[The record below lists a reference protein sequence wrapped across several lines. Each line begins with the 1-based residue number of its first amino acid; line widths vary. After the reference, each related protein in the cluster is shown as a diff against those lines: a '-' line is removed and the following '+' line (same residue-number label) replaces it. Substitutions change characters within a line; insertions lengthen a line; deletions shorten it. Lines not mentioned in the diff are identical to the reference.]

1 MSKNYKTYF
10 RQKWLCFSLSI
21 ISYFLPFVVVTA
33 CMLPFVKAAE
43 GVKIAIGLGIV
54 LINAIPFLTGVFRA
68 FFAHFPMLNII
79 AIIFLF
85 IYGFFTLDAFIKSRE
100 AFCWIEL
107 AAALGS
113 VASCV
118 FWGLYLKY
126 ADYRRAVKATVGSG
140 AFLTK

>member
-1 MSKNYKTYF
+1 MAKVYKTYF
-10 RQKWLCFSLSI
+10 KEKWLFFALSI
-21 ISYFLPFVVVTA
+21 STYFLPFVITTA
-33 CMLPFVKAAE
+33 CLLPFVKAAD

-54 LINAIPFLTGVFRA
+54 FINAIPFLMGVFRA
-68 FFAHFPMLNII
+68 FFSHFPMLNMV
-79 AIIFLF
+79 AVIFLF
-85 IYGFFTLDAFIKSRE
+85 IYGFFALDAFMKSRE

-113 VASCV
+113 ILSCV

-140 AFLTK
+140 AFVMK